1 MQFPDDVTDD
11 VLNRLSRAEGQLR
24 GVQRLVERMLGESIV
39 VEYEVAA
46 DAGTVRIDPGRLEQ
60 VLLNLAS
67 NARDA
72 MPQGGRFVLSVSR
85 VTLDANEVVD
95 LPPGCYICFAARDS
109 GIGIAPEVIGRVF
122 EPFFTTKDR
131 GSGTGFG
138 LAISYGI
145 IAQAGGGMTVE
156 STLGRG
162 TTVRAFLPE
171 RDEPASVPVPE
182 PEPAA
187 LPHGHERILLVED
200 DPAVAAVGQRLLTS
214 AGYLVITAG
223 DSTEALARLE
233 EQRFDLLITDVVMPG
248 RSGAELAR
256 DVLRRYGP
264 MRILYVSGYADDD
277 VLV

>member
-1 MQFPDDVTDD
+1 
-11 VLNRLSRAEGQLR
+11 
-24 GVQRLVERMLGESIV
+24 
-39 VEYEVAA
+39 
-46 DAGTVRIDPGRLEQ
+46 
-60 VLLNLAS
+60 
-67 NARDA
+67 
-72 MPQGGRFVLSVSR
+72 

-95 LPPGCYICFAARDS
+95 LPPGRYICFAARDS

-182 PEPAA
+182 PKPVA

-214 AGYLVITAG
+214 VGYLVITAG
-223 DSTEALARLE
+223 DSAEALARLE

-256 DVLRRYGP
+256 DVLRRHGP
-264 MRILYVSGYADDD
+264 MRILYVSGYADDE
-277 VLV
+277 VLVEEIAAQQAAFLGKPFTRASLLGKVREVLDAALS